1 MKLLLPGT
9 PVSPSR
15 VVDVFAASGIWPR
28 APRCSTPY
36 AQEVPF
42 SGLTRRRAFAAVP
55 AAPGVAGEIRPQPA
69 PGSGP
74 AGMPQRTQHVDLD
87 PHRPRP
93 SGGCG

>member
-1 MKLLLPGT
+1 MKLLLTGT
-9 PVSPSR
+9 PVPPSR

-42 SGLTRRRAFAAVP
+42 SGLARKRALAAVP
-55 AAPGVAGEIRPQPA
+55 APGVAGEIWPQSV
-69 PGSGP
+69 PGSSL
-74 AGMPQRTQHVDLD
+74 ADMPQRTQHVDLD